1 MCRFAVFY
9 FSVCVF
15 TLGCGTEPIGN
26 VADLPL
32 SGSEDDSSNANGDE
46 SFEGA
51 GSDASTV
58 DGADVD
64 QSSSEGSSNAL
75 DAVGRLCWPLLLC
88 RAGRG
93 V

>member
-32 SGSEDDSSNANGDE
+32 SGSEDDSSKAPMATKVLNHP
-46 SFEGA
+46 
-51 GSDASTV
+51 
-58 DGADVD
+58 
-64 QSSSEGSSNAL
+64 
-75 DAVGRLCWPLLLC
+75 R
-88 RAGRG
+88 
-93 V
+93 